1 MANILYRL
9 GRTAYKKWPFF
20 LVGWLI
26 AILAVGGFAAAKSK
40 PMSSEF
46 TIPGIPSLEAAEM
59 QKELFPDAK
68 AADKQVNGQIV
79 LKAPAGHTL
88 SEQPYKGQID
98 ALVKKLQSAPQMP
111 KGAEAQTIAN
121 PVVAAQ
127 MQSKQLVAQSMKQ
140 GMTKEQAEANAQ
152 ALSPLSKDGRIG
164 TISWNFDVENVMD
177 IKQDTQKQIRSDAAA
192 EAKNGLTIVAGGQGM
207 QEMMQPGGTSELI
220 GIAVALVVLVIT
232 FGSFVA
238 AGMPILNA
246 VIGLLL
252 GTLGITGATYF
263 FDLPETTTALASMI
277 GLAVGIDYAL
287 FILSRY
293 RSELRHVDGTKND
306 ERAHAMGR
314 ALGTAGSAVVFA
326 GLTVLIALSAFSV
339 LGIGMLTAMGLG
351 AAGTVF
357 IAVMVSLTLLPAL
370 MGMLKGKAFG
380 GRVRK
385 DTTADDSDHD
395 FVNGSVRLGRGIRK
409 APWAVALGVVALL
422 AVLAAPVSNLHL
434 GLPSDA
440 TAEKNTEAR
449 QSADLL
455 AEGFGPGKNAPMIAV
470 LDGRDIKASGT
481 DAAAQKELA
490 GKQMQAYGKVVQWA
504 SKEDDVANAQIVQ
517 MAKKGDG
524 AVVMITPKTGPADK
538 KTDDLLTRLRDG
550 QADIEKSSNVKVGI
564 TGQTAIAAD
573 VSEKLNDALAP
584 YLAIVV
590 GLAFVLLVLVFR
602 SIVVP
607 LLATLGFLASILAT
621 LGVTVKLVQDGMFGW
636 FDPQPIM
643 SFMPTLLIG
652 IVFGLA
658 MDYQVFLTT
667 RMREAYAHGMD
678 ARDAVIDGFRHSGRV
693 VVAAALIMIS
703 VFAAFASQDNALI
716 KTIGV
721 SLATAV
727 FLDAFLVRMILI
739 PAVMLMLGKHAWWI
753 PKWLDKIMPNVD
765 VEGEGLNQH
774 GARPGSPEH
783 AAERAAAG
791 TTDGVVGAAAGSAAS
806 SDAAGTE
813 TAGTTTDADASEHA
827 ATTPGLH
834 GATPASIVEELF
846 AGESHSAPKHL
857 ARDDEDRPRTS

>member
-1 MANILYRL
+1 MANLLYRL
-9 GRTAYKKWPFF
+9 GRTAYHKWPFF
-20 LVGWLI
+20 LIGWLI

-40 PMSSEF
+40 PMSSTF
-46 TIPGIPSLEAAEM
+46 SIPGIPSLKAAET
-59 QKELFPDAK
+59 QKELFPEQK

-88 SEQPYKGQID
+88 AEQPYKGQVD

-111 KGAEAQTIAN
+111 KGAEAQMIAN
-121 PVVAAQ
+121 PATVDA
-127 MQSKQLVAQSMKQ
+127 MQKKQLVQQSMKQ
-140 GMTKEQAEANAQ
+140 GMPKQQAEANAQ

-164 TISWNFDVENVMD
+164 TISWNFAVDNMMD
-177 IKQDTQKQIRSDAAA
+177 IKKDTQKQIRADAEAS
-192 EAKNGLTIVAGGQGM
+192 AKNGLTVVAGGQGM
-207 QEMMQPGGTSELI
+207 QEMMEPGGTSELI

-246 VIGLLL
+246 VIGLML

-293 RSELRHVDGTKND
+293 RSELRHVDPTPEG
-306 ERAHAMGR
+306 RAHAMGR

-351 AAGTVF
+351 AAATVF
-357 IAVMVSLTLLPAL
+357 LAVMVSLTLLPAL
-370 MGMLKGKAFG
+370 MGMLKGKAFA

-385 DTTADDSDHD
+385 DTTADENDHE

-409 APWAVALGVVALL
+409 APWAVALGVIVILAAL
-422 AVLAAPVSNLHL
+422 AVPVKNLHL

-440 TAEKNTEAR
+440 TAQKGTEAR

-470 LDGRDIKASGT
+470 LDGRDIKASGSG
-481 DAAAQKELA
+481 AAAQKELA

-517 MAKKGDG
+517 MSKKGDG

-538 KTDDLLTRLRDG
+538 KTDDLLTHLRDG
-550 QADIEKSSNVKVGI
+550 QADIEKASNVKVGI
-564 TGQTAIAAD
+564 TGQTAIQAD
-573 VSEKLNDALAP
+573 VSQKLNDALAP

-607 LLATLGFLASILAT
+607 LLATMGFLASILAT
-621 LGVTVKLVQDGMFGW
+621 LGVTVKLVQDGLFGW

-727 FLDAFLVRMILI
+727 FLDAFLVRLVLI

-753 PKWLDKIMPNVD
+753 PKWLDKVMPNVD
-765 VEGEGLNQH
+765 VEGESLNQH
-774 GARPGSPEH
+774 GARPGSAEH
-783 AAERAAAG
+783 AAERAAAVGG
-791 TTDGVVGAAAGSAAS
+791 TGTAAS
-806 SDAAGTE
+806 SADGADGGTATHDA
-813 TAGTTTDADASEHA
+813 
-827 ATTPGLH
+827 H
-834 GATPASIVEELF
+834 GATSATVVEQVF
-846 AGESHSAPKHL
+846 AGESHYVPKHL
-857 ARDDEDRPRTS
+857 AREDADDTSGR